1 MIDGCGRQIDHLRL
15 SLTNRCNLGCRYCAP
30 EHGELLRRTLDV
42 DFAREL
48 VRWLVDRHGIRHV
61 RLTGGEP
68 LLYPA
73 LLPLIEG
80 LTRLDG
86 LRELT
91 LTTNGQAL
99 AHQAEALR
107 AAGLT
112 RINISLDTL
121 DPGRFA
127 DLTRGGRVAHTLR
140 GIEAAVACGLT
151 PVKINVVVQRGL
163 NDGEITDIAHWGLS
177 RGCVVRFL
185 EVMPIGHLFHV
196 ARNHLVRAEEILA
209 ALGERF
215 ELKPLPSAPGQPAR
229 DYRAVGEDVAGVIGV
244 IAPTTRPFCPEC
256 RRLRVTAEGGVVTCL
271 HDSNP
276 VDLRA
281 CWDGKRLDI
290 ERADKLLLA
299 AVEKKALWGTPKQ
312 TVTMQC
318 VGG

>member
-30 EHGELLRRTLDV
+30 EDGRIASQSLDP
-42 DFAREL
+42 DFALAL
-48 VRWLVDRHGIRHV
+48 VRWLVERHGIRHV

-68 LLYPA
+68 LLYPG
-73 LLPLIEG
+73 LLPLIRG
-80 LTRLDG
+80 LTQIEALH
-86 LRELT
+86 ELT

-99 AHQAEALR
+99 AAQAQSLR
-107 AAGLT
+107 DAGLA

-121 DPGRFA
+121 DPERFSY
-127 DLTRGGRVAHTLR
+127 LTRGGKIAHTLR
-140 GIEAAVACGLT
+140 GVEEAVACGLT

-163 NDGEITDIAHWGLS
+163 NDGEIADIAQWGLS

-196 ARNHLVRAEEILA
+196 ARTHLVRAEEILA
-209 ALGERF
+209 ALERRF
-215 ELKPLPSAPGQPAR
+215 TLRALPSRPGQPAT
-229 DYRAVGEDVAGVIGV
+229 DYMATGDGVEGVIGV

-256 RRLRVTAEGGVVTCL
+256 RRLRVTAQGGVVTCL
-271 HDSNP
+271 HDANP

-281 CWDGKRLDI
+281 CWDGRRLDTV
-290 ERADKLLLA
+290 RADELLLA
-299 AVEKKALWGTPKQ
+299 AVQNKALWGAPKQ
-312 TVTMQC
+312 SISMQC